1 MGDPSGKHAHMM
13 ADRRAAWGA
22 TTLPAMLPRLVLASF
37 TLATLSLA
45 GCDGSDDSAS
55 APETEIVVSR
65 DGVAPET
72 AETTEAAPTG
82 EVPDPC
88 TLLDTE
94 QLTDLLGADPG
105 EGTVAGP
112 APDQRKICT
121 FAGGVIL
128 AVEVAADWDETLVQI
143 RKNAGNDALVPAS
156 GVGTEAYWQE
166 KGQQLIALGEHY
178 FVGVTGADQAAGMAV
193 AEGMLAAL

>member
-1 MGDPSGKHAHMM
+1 
-13 ADRRAAWGA
+13 
-22 TTLPAMLPRLVLASF
+22 MLPRLVLASF

-45 GCDGSDDSAS
+45 GCGGSDDDPSGT
-55 APETEIVVSR
+55 PETELGASR
-65 DGVAPET
+65 ESVGPEG
-72 AETTEAAPTG
+72 ADTTEAAPTG

-105 EGTVAGP
+105 EGSVAGP
-112 APDQRKICT
+112 VPDQRKICT
-121 FAGGVIL
+121 FSTGVIL
-128 AVEVAADWDETLVQI
+128 AVEVAADWDETLVQLE
-143 RKNAGNDALVPAS
+143 KNAGKDALEPAA

-178 FVGVTGADQAAGMAV
+178 FVGVTGADQAAGKAV